1 MDVRFPD
8 GTVITNVPDGT
19 TKVELL
25 DRLKRNGYDTDALL
39 KSKPTTEQAG
49 FLESFGESALGLT
62 KAPEAARFAL
72 TETAAADEARKE
84 LLEAKK
90 PKKATT
96 SLSDITDLASAVDWA
111 KQTAGSSAG
120 YLVAP
125 AVVSTV
131 GKMLTKAPGAAKA
144 LGYGTL
150 GAQYLIDNLT
160 RQAAEQEGQIER
172 GEAPSSTSLAK
183 AGAAATGQVTLDA
196 VGFKFFKPLFG
207 RFPLLKNLVGE
218 SGEKAAKEAEDTLLE
233 AARNGTL
240 RRSSGLLTGAAK
252 GVAFEIPQEIG
263 QQMLERAQAGLSL
276 SDENARHEYFE
287 AGAGAALLGAPLGGL
302 GRYYQNKQKLEEAQ
316 QIQLMRDIKREEDRQ
331 KQKAAEEEATTEEK
345 KVETATKRE
354 VRKAEAA
361 KQLDAARGILFGR
374 TDQAGAPIVKETE
387 SGEFERELI
396 GKGIPANTATRLI
409 KSLEK
414 EGVIT
419 SRDPV
424 TGIRSLVPEAKAYDL
439 TGEVKAEKEPEAA
452 PAASTAAPP
461 TPAAAEPA
469 LAPEIQAAKDFVAAV
484 DKGGIPLNPAKI
496 RAVAEGLGLEVSKKA
511 APEETVGRIKEAVAR
526 ITATPAAPA
535 AAAPAVTPPTP
546 AAPAVTPPTVAKTEG
561 EKDVRTEAAPA
572 VGAVD
577 VGAGGAGV
585 TEPVQPRSAERPE
598 AGAAATPRLDGA
610 DETTRRTDDGKRAV
624 QTALNNPK
632 LETWQ
637 ARFERTASQFAA
649 DDPKSPINLLARI
662 NKLKKAL
669 SAGLGVQYT
678 GQVEDLV
685 SYIRRGADIETVADK
700 LNLDEETLNGYLE
713 DLREAGILTADN
725 KPVPEAFAAT
735 QTVTKD
741 GKKGR
746 EIPSEYDR
754 FLSENEAPIV
764 QVARDLDKLIEKYD
778 AEGVIGDTG
787 GIRSRI
793 STTLDKLERDVSES
807 QARRERSEAA
817 RKAEMA
823 GEPEAAVA
831 KREVE
836 AGERAQREIAAD
848 KSDEYVA
855 YSRTGLFAALQSGN
869 AETVLDYL
877 AERAAANPSSLRSRF
892 VYELVKRLK
901 SVDFSSVKVV
911 VETSPNAD
919 KSVFARIKKDG
930 RFAEYDPRTNTVY
943 LTEEGASPKNILH
956 EFVHAATVRVLNN
969 YLNPDTRQTLNN
981 AQREAAEHLVKIY
994 DFAKTR
1000 LGGRY
1005 PNAFENVYEFVAYA
1019 MASPRFQQELSRL
1032 RRPSLAKY
1040 TKMVQDLWEQFTDA
1054 LSRMFGLLTEA
1065 EVRQRRTERVGRKRT
1080 KARGKALLEAGG
1092 KEAERIKKGAKD
1104 LKTKGE
1110 EILGTRLSRTLQD
1123 LEDIR
1128 RDPEGNL
1135 LLEVS
1140 EGFHQ
1145 ILLPPEAG
1153 IEMEPLAAKV
1163 APAAVDKDI
1172 NELEE
1177 EYYRKFEARHP
1188 TDPPIKGA
1196 IKFLKTHEGAEW
1208 VIRKFQNDR
1217 RPLKVLQD
1225 ALVATGK
1232 LIVGEENFNNLYSLI
1247 SLSSGN
1253 AFHVM
1258 TQYFQNDM
1266 HDVHGAIDDYA
1277 KARGIS
1283 VKRALHRL
1291 NLYMI
1296 ARHEPER
1303 RLVKFLRTVPLDNT
1317 KLIQFGGTSKTA
1329 AEHRRDIFNLL
1340 RTDREFSKA
1349 EIEKLRDFVES
1360 LAGYKNGKKVGMG
1373 SIDAVNGKSLN
1384 PNVKPGKLSGDIND
1398 GVYKVAG
1405 EFTPAQI
1412 ESMRAAY
1419 ESDPHKAIVD
1429 RMIAGLENVEMN
1441 TRKQNKEA
1449 NYWSRPVD
1457 NIVNFYGFKNYVP
1470 LKGKPNSADTED
1482 ESEYNYT
1489 GKRLSGE
1496 LAEKSQSFG
1505 GRVSDADNV
1514 IMQTLVDGAKS
1525 AMRSGRRDVTQAIR
1539 NMIEQK
1545 LIAGKILTKKPI
1557 PFADRE
1563 KELDSA
1569 KYKGDDKIYHYRP
1582 DGSVEVFQ
1590 ITDRKMLESIRR
1602 VYREKSPFIDMAN
1615 RITSGIGQSH
1625 TRYNPAFHP
1634 YNFIRDI
1641 LTNAFTLG
1649 AEMGPEKSLA
1659 FLGQVSTRVAHGGMM
1674 KAAKISKMYAEGNVA
1689 GIKALAEKDPFSAN
1703 ILEYLEEGGRISYVQ
1718 GLAIRGQIDELV
1730 RDVNRGKWVR
1740 QKEKIDKWVDI
1751 WTDMF
1756 ELTSRAAAYETAK
1769 STALA
1774 RGLSERA
1781 ARQEAAAYAKNLANF
1796 EQVGEWGRQA
1806 GALYMFFRPAATGAV
1821 RALDAL
1827 RPLLV
1832 DVDTAVSRLPEAIR
1846 QDPAAVN
1853 RFKANY
1859 AKSQRDTQ
1867 AMVLSLAGA
1876 GFTLYAMALAAAD
1889 EDDLGRNKV
1898 ATEDMSLWTRNLR
1911 LPLGFLGVDTLKDDF
1926 LQLPWGFGLGS
1937 FAATGAQIAGIAMGR
1952 SSVSDGLLNLVTI
1965 SLDSFV
1971 PLPVARFHPKDN
1983 FPAWMMDS
1991 LAPSMARPFL
2001 EYTMNVD
2008 TFGREIYNN
2017 RISKYGDAYTGGS
2030 HVPELY
2036 NRAARKLFEITN
2048 AQVDPS
2054 PNTMYFFANNY
2065 IDGLSRI
2072 GHNGLGIYLWAS
2084 GDKEFDP
2091 KRDLLFMDSFF
2102 GKKSSVDAREFSEV
2116 EQEILQKEKRLNALK
2131 DRPEL
2136 LQRYVMS
2143 NPNDPAL
2150 VHIYNQL
2157 VNRQLKQIRTE
2168 TKRVKAA
2175 DYTPRERQDRLRQLE
2190 LARDFTMRSIIDTFK
2205 QYGLEP

>member
-1 MDVRFPD
+1 MPIYDIRGPD
-8 GTVITNVPDGT
+8 GKIYSIEGPEGATREQVIAAI
-19 TKVELL
+19 KA
-25 DRLKRNGYDTDALL
+25 RLAAKR
-39 KSKPTTEQAG
+39 PTTEQAG

-183 AGAAATGQVTLDA
+183 AGVAATGQVTLDA

-361 KQLDAARGILFGR
+361 KKLDAARGILFGR

-452 PAASTAAPP
+452 PAAPAVTPP
-461 TPAAAEPA
+461 TPAAP
-469 LAPEIQAAKDFVAAV
+469 
-484 DKGGIPLNPAKI
+484 
-496 RAVAEGLGLEVSKKA
+496 
-511 APEETVGRIKEAVAR
+511 
-526 ITATPAAPA
+526 APA
-535 AAAPAVTPPTP
+535 AAAPAVTPPTPAAPAP

-577 VGAGGAGV
+577 VGAGGAGA
-585 TEPVQPRSAERPE
+585 TEPVQPRGPERPE
-598 AGAAATPRLDGA
+598 AGTAATPRLDGA

-669 SAGLGVQYT
+669 SEGLGVQYT
-678 GQVEDLV
+678 DQVEDIV

-700 LNLDEETLNGYLE
+700 LNLDEKTLSDYLE

-725 KPVPEAFAAT
+725 KPVPEAFVAT

-746 EIPSEYDR
+746 VIPSEYDR
-754 FLSENEAPIV
+754 FLSDYEAPIV

-778 AEGVIGDTG
+778 AEGVIGNTG
-787 GIRSRI
+787 DIRSRI
-793 STTLDKLERDVSES
+793 SANIDELESDVYES
-807 QARRERSEAA
+807 QARRV
-817 RKAEMA
+817 
-823 GEPEAAVA
+823 GEPKAALA

-1163 APAAVDKDI
+1163 VPATEDRDVSKIKAEYRRK
-1172 NELEE
+1172 LET
-1177 EYYRKFEARHP
+1177 KHP
-1188 TDPPIKGA
+1188 TEPPIRGA

-1266 HDVHGAIDDYA
+1266 NNVHGAIEDYA
-1277 KARGIS
+1277 KARGLS
-1283 VKRALHRL
+1283 VMDALSDL

-1296 ARHEPER
+1296 ALHEPER

-1317 KLIQFGGTSKTA
+1317 KLIQSSNLNPELLKLIGGTSKTA
-1329 AEHRRDIFNLL
+1329 AAHRRDIFNLL
-1340 RTDREFSKA
+1340 RTDRQFSKDD
-1349 EIEKLRDFVES
+1349 IKLLRDFVES

-1398 GVYKVAG
+1398 GAYNVAG
-1405 EFTPAQI
+1405 EFTPI
-1412 ESMRAAY
+1412 ELERMRAAY

-1429 RMIAGLENVEMN
+1429 RMRAGLQNVEMN
-1441 TRKQNKEA
+1441 TREQNKKA

-1496 LAEKSQSFG
+1496 LAEILQSFE
-1505 GRVSDADNV
+1505 GRISDADNV

-1539 NMIEQK
+1539 NMLEQK

-1563 KELDSA
+1563 KELDSP

-1898 ATEDMSLWTRNLR
+1898 ATEDMALWTRNLR

-1926 LQLPWGFGLGS
+1926 LQLPWGFGLGA
-1937 FAATGAQIAGIAMGR
+1937 FAAMGSQIAGIAMGR
-1952 SSVSDGLLNLVTI
+1952 SSVSDGLANSVTI
-1965 SLDSFV
+1965 ALDSFV
-1971 PLPVARFHPKDN
+1971 PLPVARFDPRDN

-2048 AQVDPS
+2048 AQVDAS

-2072 GHNGLGIYLWAS
+2072 GHNGLGTYLWAS

-2157 VNRQLKQIRTE
+2157 VNRRLKQIRTE
-2168 TKRVKAA
+2168 MNRVKAA